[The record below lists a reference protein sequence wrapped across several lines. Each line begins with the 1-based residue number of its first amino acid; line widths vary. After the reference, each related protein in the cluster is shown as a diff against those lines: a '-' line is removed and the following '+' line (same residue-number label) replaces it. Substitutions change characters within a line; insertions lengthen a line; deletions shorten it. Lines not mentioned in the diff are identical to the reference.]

1 MSNDRVLIEIW
12 VETDRIDALVMD
24 IKDMSP
30 EANPKK
36 DDWHKLLAESIEDQA
51 GHRIRESEEVNILS
65 SYVHLEDVDA
75 YDEAKKDC
83 SCTDCKCGKED
94 TIKASVRVEK
104 FGAKL
109 ESMLSSISSGN
120 NHRGFGNTQQTG

>member
-1 MSNDRVLIEIW
+1 MSDNKIW
-12 VETDRIDALVMD
+12 ICIDLSNANEAAMDFRDAAPETNAK
-24 IKDMSP
+24 IKYSDES
-30 EANPKK
+30 K
-36 DDWHKLLAESIEDQA
+36 DWHLIVADSIEDQA
-51 GHRIRESEEVNILS
+51 KRLR
-65 SYVHLEDVDA
+65 
-75 YDEAKKDC
+75 DC